1 MSVSCSEAKLNQAP
15 EQQLSW
21 SNLSRG
27 FHGGFHASD
36 EITVLQL
43 GAERSTMT
51 FLVKEFDT
59 HESDE
64 SFFVL
69 LCTIKDFSLDDCVLE
84 SNWCLGEDF
93 YQAQH
98 AIDFA
103 DHVVESYKK
112 HCDLSR
118 LPMKDLDHWA
128 FNCL

>member
-1 MSVSCSEAKLNQAP
+1 MSVCYFGAKMNQAP
-15 EQQLSW
+15 EQQLVW
-21 SNLSRG
+21 TNLSRG
-27 FHGGFHASD
+27 FQGGFHASN
-36 EITVLQL
+36 EITVFQL
-43 GAERSTMT
+43 GAERSTIT

-59 HESDE
+59 HESNE

-69 LCTIKDFSLDDCVLE
+69 LCRIKDFRFDDCKFE

-112 HCDLSR
+112 HVDLSR

>member
-1 MSVSCSEAKLNQAP
+1 MSTCYFGAKMNQAP
-15 EQQLSW
+15 EQKLNW
-21 SNLSRG
+21 TNLSRG
-27 FHGGFHASD
+27 LRGGFHTSD
-36 EITVLQL
+36 EIAVFQL
-43 GAERSTMT
+43 GAERSIIT

-59 HESDE
+59 HESSE

-69 LCTIKDFSLDDCVLE
+69 LCTIKDFRFEDCTLE

-103 DHVVESYKK
+103 DHVVESYRK
-112 HCDLSR
+112 HGDLSR